1 MGYNSSAK
9 PSCLFTFLGILTFGL
24 FLGEAVIQFY
34 FSRVLDIIDE
44 DVEKEKLL
52 FNMQP
57 ADVALAGAIIH
68 ALLAICFGLWAWLL
82 EDCLKHN
89 SDCQRGSCAVVLFSI
104 VIVLIHAAST
114 FATNIY
120 SIATGSEDT
129 YGYVALGLGIAAL
142 FTEVVY
148 GCLKMDGY
156 SCGCDIIV

>member
-1 MGYNSSAK
+1 MGYYSTSK
-9 PSCLFTFLGILTFGL
+9 SSCLFTFLGILKIVLLVGT
-24 FLGEAVIQFY
+24 AVIQFY
-34 FSRVLDIIDE
+34 FFHVLSLEKILVE
-44 DVEKEKLL
+44 DVEKRI
-52 FNMQP
+52 FDVPP
-57 ADVALAGAIIH
+57 ADSAFAGGIIH
-68 ALLAICFGLWAWLL
+68 ALLAICIGFWSCLL
-82 EDCLKHN
+82 EDCLKYE
-89 SDCQRGSCAVVLFSI
+89 CQRGRWQVMSFWFAI
-104 VIVLIHAAST
+104 ILIQAAST